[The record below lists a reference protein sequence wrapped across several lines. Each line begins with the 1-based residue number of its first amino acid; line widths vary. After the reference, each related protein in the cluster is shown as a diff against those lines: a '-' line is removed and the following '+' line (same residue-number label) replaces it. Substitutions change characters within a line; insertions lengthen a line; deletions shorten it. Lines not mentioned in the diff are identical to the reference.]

1 MIKERKWSRLVA
13 YVIAVVMNMECWEII
28 GHSDGAAVL
37 KELFVTNAVNSVSTT
52 MNGIAVMIWKV
63 ARKCV
68 NLYSPIEKMK
78 GKYASI
84 KKD

>member
-1 MIKERKWSRLVA
+1 M
-13 YVIAVVMNMECWEII
+13 IAVVTNMEHREII
-28 GHSDGAAVL
+28 ELSGGAAVL
-37 KELFVTNAVNSVSTT
+37 KELFATNAVNSVSTT